1 MAKMRVH
8 ELAKELEIKSQEI
21 IESLS
26 GTEYEIKSASSN
38 IDDAAQE
45 IIRKKYKKSASKAE
59 EKPAAEKAEKPAAPK
74 AEEKARPEEKKP
86 ADAEHDRPKK
96 KSSITAVFN
105 AQYSKQGAGHGN
117 NRRPNQ
123 GAKGGRSQDGRR
135 PANDRGD
142 RPAGQAKP
150 AMSGN
155 DMRKYFDSLINPN
168 AGKETENKAPKAEEV
183 KTETAQTAPAAQ
195 ERVFKKPTENVYE
208 QMRQQEKTSRPNQDN
223 RRPQGDR
230 PARNGQ
236 NGGYN
241 NRANGDRP
249 ARPQGDRPYRNNN
262 GEGGYNN
269 RNNGD
274 RPARQGD
281 NRGQRPNGGNQR
293 PFNNGRPGQGFNQ
306 GDRSGGRNNNFRGRD
321 NGGRLDRE
329 IDKFNKDS
337 APLAE
342 EMRGKETRE
351 RERDNKNRNGKQRGD
366 YDVLGSRK
374 QERFVNLEKNG
385 GTEKLTIKDL
395 ADKMKVQPSVIVK
408 KLFLKGTM
416 VTVNQEIDYDQAEEI
431 ALEFNCICEPE
442 EKVDVIAEL
451 LKEEDD
457 AEETLV
463 ARPPVVCVM
472 GHVDHGKTSLLDA
485 IRSTRV
491 TDREAGGITQHI
503 GAYRVKAGGRD
514 ITFLDT
520 PGHEAFTAMRARGA
534 LATDIAI
541 LVVAADDGIM
551 PQTVE
556 AINHAKAANLS
567 IIVAINKMDKPTAN
581 PDKVKQELTEH
592 GLVCE
597 EWGGDVICVPVS
609 AKTGEG
615 IDELLEMVNLTA
627 DVLELKANPDRL
639 AKGVVIEARI
649 DKGRGPIATVLVQ
662 SGTLHTGDTI
672 IAGTAVGR
680 VRVMRDDKGKAVK
693 EAGPSVPVE
702 IMGLAEVPS
711 AGDDFAAVEDEKLAR
726 ELVEKRKFDA
736 KEEQFKLYKKVSLDN
751 LFSQIEEGSMKKL
764 PIIVKADVQGSVE
777 AVKQSLVKLSNEEVV
792 VKVIHGGVGAINE
805 SDIILA
811 SASNA
816 IIIGFNVRPDPTAK
830 VTADRE
836 NVDVRLYKVIYNA
849 IEDVEAAMKGMLD
862 PVYEEKVLG
871 HAEVRQ
877 IFKASGVGNIAGS
890 YVLDGVFQRGC
901 KVRISREGTQIFEGN
916 LASLKRFKDDVKEV
930 KAGYECGLVFE
941 GFNDIA
947 ELDIVE
953 AYTMVE
959 VPR

>member
-21 IESLS
+21 IDSLS
-26 GTEYEIKSASSN
+26 GTEYEIKSASNN

-45 IIRKKYKKSASKAE
+45 IIRKKYKKSAPKAE

-74 AEEKARPEEKKP
+74 AGEKARPEEKKP

-385 GTEKLTIKDL
+385 GKK
-395 ADKMKVQPSVIVK
+395 KPQQQPQPK
-408 KLFLKGTM
+408 
-416 VTVNQEIDYDQAEEI
+416 QE
-431 ALEFNCICEPE
+431 E

-503 GAYRVKAGGRD
+503 GASVVSINGQK

-520 PGHEAFTAMRARGA
+520 PGHEAFTAMRMRGA
-534 LATDIAI
+534 NSTDIAI
-541 LVVAADDGIM
+541 LVVAADDGVM

-556 AINHAKAANLS
+556 AINHAKAAGVE
-567 IIVAINKMDKPTAN
+567 IIVAINKIDKPSAN
-581 PDKVKQELTEH
+581 IERVKQELSEYE
-592 GLVCE
+592 LIPE
-597 EWGGDVICVPVS
+597 DWGGSTIFCPVS
-609 AKTGEG
+609 AHTKEG
-615 IDELLEMVNLTA
+615 IDNLLEMILLTA
-627 DVLELKANPDRL
+627 EVLELKANPNRKARGL
-639 AKGVVIEARI
+639 VIEAQL
-649 DKGRGPIATVLVQ
+649 DKGRGAVATVLVQ
-662 SGTLHTGDTI
+662 KGTLRVGDP
-672 IAGTAVGR
+672 IACGSCFGKVRAMIDDQGR
-680 VRVMRDDKGKAVK
+680 RVK
-693 EAGPSVPVE
+693 EAGPSTPVE
-702 IMGLAEVPS
+702 ILGLSAVPE
-711 AGDDFAAVEDEKLAR
+711 AGETFVSTDSEKEARAFADTYISESKNKLIEDTK
-726 ELVEKRKFDA
+726 A
-736 KEEQFKLYKKVSLDN
+736 KMSLDD
-751 LFSQIEEGSMKKL
+751 LFSQIQSGNVKEL
-764 PIIVKADVQGSVE
+764 NIIVKADVQGSVE

>member
-45 IIRKKYKKSASKAE
+45 IIRKKYKKAAASKAE
-59 EKPAAEKAEKPAAPK
+59 EKAPAEKAVPKAEKASADKKSAEKAPEVKAAPAK
-74 AEEKARPEEKKP
+74 AEEKKEAPEAKAEGSK
-86 ADAEHDRPKK
+86 AAEAEHERPKK

-105 AQYSKQGAGHGN
+105 AQYSKQGAPYGN

-123 GAKGGRSQDGRR
+123 GAKSGRPQDGRR
-135 PANDRGD
+135 PGNDRGD

-150 AMSGN
+150 SMSGN

-168 AGKETENKAPKAEEV
+168 AAKETENKAPKAEEA
-183 KTETAQTAPAAQ
+183 KAETAQSAPVTQ

-208 QMRQQEKTSRPNQDN
+208 QMRQQEKASRPNQDN

-274 RPARQGD
+274 RPARMQGD

-306 GDRSGGRNNNFRGRD
+306 GDRNGGRNNFRGKD

-366 YDVLGSRK
+366 YDVLGSKK

-385 GTEKLTIKDL
+385 GKKKPQQQPQPKQEEDTIKTLVLPEKLTIKEL
-395 ADKMKVQPSVIVK
+395 ADKMKVQPAVIVK

-442 EKVDVIAEL
+442 EKIDVIAEL

-472 GHVDHGKTSLLDA
+472 GV
-485 IRSTRV
+485 
-491 TDREAGGITQHI
+491 HI
-503 GAYRVKAGGRD
+503 
-514 ITFLDT
+514 
-520 PGHEAFTAMRARGA
+520 ENTAR
-534 LATDIAI
+534 
-541 LVVAADDGIM
+541 
-551 PQTVE
+551 
-556 AINHAKAANLS
+556 H
-567 IIVAINKMDKPTAN
+567 
-581 PDKVKQELTEH
+581 
-592 GLVCE
+592 
-597 EWGGDVICVPVS
+597 
-609 AKTGEG
+609 
-615 IDELLEMVNLTA
+615 
-627 DVLELKANPDRL
+627 
-639 AKGVVIEARI
+639 
-649 DKGRGPIATVLVQ
+649 
-662 SGTLHTGDTI
+662 
-672 IAGTAVGR
+672 
-680 VRVMRDDKGKAVK
+680 
-693 EAGPSVPVE
+693 
-702 IMGLAEVPS
+702 PS
-711 AGDDFAAVEDEKLAR
+711 AIGVAVNVGCWSHR
-726 ELVEKRKFDA
+726 RGHIIFD
-736 KEEQFKLYKKVSLDN
+736 KDLNYT
-751 LFSQIEEGSMKKL
+751 ITT
-764 PIIVKADVQGSVE
+764 
-777 AVKQSLVKLSNEEVV
+777 
-792 VKVIHGGVGAINE
+792 H
-805 SDIILA
+805 
-811 SASNA
+811 
-816 IIIGFNVRPDPTAK
+816 
-830 VTADRE
+830 
-836 NVDVRLYKVIYNA
+836 
-849 IEDVEAAMKGMLD
+849 
-862 PVYEEKVLG
+862 
-871 HAEVRQ
+871 
-877 IFKASGVGNIAGS
+877 SGVT
-890 YVLDGVFQRGC
+890 L
-901 KVRISREGTQIFEGN
+901 
-916 LASLKRFKDDVKEV
+916 
-930 KAGYECGLVFE
+930 
-941 GFNDIA
+941 
-947 ELDIVE
+947 
-953 AYTMVE
+953 
-959 VPR
+959 